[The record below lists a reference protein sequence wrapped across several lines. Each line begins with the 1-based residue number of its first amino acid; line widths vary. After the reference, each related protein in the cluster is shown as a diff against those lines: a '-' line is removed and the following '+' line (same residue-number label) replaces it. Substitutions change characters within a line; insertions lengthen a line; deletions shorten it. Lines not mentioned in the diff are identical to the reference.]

1 MISWLQ
7 TNIGSIVV
15 VLFLLGVV
23 ALIVRRLILD
33 RKAGK
38 HVCGGNCAC
47 CGACRGCSGCKEAT
61 QTDKRKKLPNGC

>member
-33 RKAGK
+33 KKAGK
-38 HVCGGNCAC
+38 HICGGS
-47 CGACRGCSGCKEAT
+47 CGSCGGGCQGCPMAGKCHS
-61 QTDKRKKLPNGC
+61 K

>member
-33 RKAGK
+33 KKAGK
-38 HVCGGNCAC
+38 HICGGS
-47 CGACRGCSGCKEAT
+47 CGSCGGGCQGCPMAGKCHT
-61 QTDKRKKLPNGC
+61 K

>member
-1 MISWLQ
+1 MISWLE
-7 TNIGSIVV
+7 TNYGSMIV
-15 VLFLLGVV
+15 VLFLLGAV

-38 HVCGGNCAC
+38 HICGGNCAC
-47 CGACRGCSGCKEAT
+47 CGACRGCKEAT

>member
-15 VLFLLGVV
+15 VLFLLGMV

-33 RKAGK
+33 KKAGK
-38 HVCGGNCAC
+38 HICGGS
-47 CGACRGCSGCKEAT
+47 CGSCGGGCQGCPMAGQCHSK
-61 QTDKRKKLPNGC
+61 